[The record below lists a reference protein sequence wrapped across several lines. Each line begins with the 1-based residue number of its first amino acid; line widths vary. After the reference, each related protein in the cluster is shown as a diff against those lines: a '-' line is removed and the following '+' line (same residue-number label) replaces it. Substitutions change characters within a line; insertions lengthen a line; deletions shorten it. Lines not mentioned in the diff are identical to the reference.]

1 MTAEPSSPARQ
12 RGIRTL
18 TATLVVLA
26 TLTGCAAEEPPP
38 PPAPVQAIP
47 VDPRVAKAPRNELQS
62 GSWTIATDPETG
74 INTALAGLPG
84 AISQPAS
91 GGGTLHVYV
100 VALVDGGSQQL
111 SVGDLL
117 GGADADPLIATIN
130 MARGA
135 NGTLTRN
142 VPITVRGRYGADFRM
157 VLVRSGKPQVMLGRM
172 VFNPTKVIEIT
183 TVVPLADEAAVTP
196 MHDYAADTIRIP

>member
-1 MTAEPSSPARQ
+1 MTAEPSLPTCD
-12 RGIRTL
+12 RGSHAI
-18 TATLVVLA
+18 ATMLVVLA
-26 TLTGCAAEEPPP
+26 MLTGCAAEEPPP
-38 PPAPVQAIP
+38 PPAPVLVAP
-47 VDPRVAKAPRNELQS
+47 VDPRVLKAPRNELQS

-84 AISQPAS
+84 AVSQPAS

-100 VALVDGGSQQL
+100 VALADGGSQLL

-135 NGTLTRN
+135 NGRLTRN

-157 VLVRSGKPQVMLGRM
+157 TLVRGGKPWVMLGRM
-172 VFNPTKVIEIT
+172 VFSPTKVIEIT
-183 TVVPLADEAAVTP
+183 TVVPPTDEAAATP
-196 MHDYAADTIRIP
+196 LHDYAADTIRIP